1 MSFYRSLFGR
11 ALVVSLGLV
20 LVACGSDESEEVAN
34 VTIGVS
40 PNDQRT
46 YSATT
51 LSNGLKVVLVSDA
64 ETEKS
69 AAALSDL

>member
-1 MSFYRSLFGR
+1 MSFYRSLLGR
-11 ALVVSLGLV
+11 SLVLSLGLI
-20 LVACGSDESEEVAN
+20 LVACGSDEPEELTN

-40 PNDQRT
+40 PNDQRA

-69 AAALSDL
+69 AAAAGGI